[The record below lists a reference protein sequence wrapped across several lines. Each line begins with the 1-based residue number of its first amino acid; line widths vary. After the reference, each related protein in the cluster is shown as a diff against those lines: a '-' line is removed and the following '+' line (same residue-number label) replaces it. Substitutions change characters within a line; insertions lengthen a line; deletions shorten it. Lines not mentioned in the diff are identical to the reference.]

1 MHHPRIEELHP
12 WAPGDK
18 ARCLRVAPASLT
30 GRRVWIPDE
39 LPVTWWG

>member
-18 ARCLRVAPASLT
+18 ARYLRVAPASLT
-30 GRRVWIPDE
+30 GRRIRIPDE
-39 LPVTWWG
+39 LPFIWWG